1 VVEVVG
7 GLVVV
12 LFVATSSAVASVEAK
27 DTQVS
32 DFARPAAL
40 EPQVRF
46 WRAIFAERSVHEV
59 VLHDAFDVERVYAV
73 LDFRPNPAD
82 SPSAASVERRVRRET
97 DLALARLRR
106 TLRRER
112 GPRFDPTRVRAQR
125 GMRERFAEA
134 LKTSGRYLP
143 EMERIFR
150 AQDLP
155 VELTRLP
162 LIESSFDL
170 RAHSAAGA
178 VGIWQFTRKTGR
190 LFMRVDSLVDE
201 RRDPIAATRAA
212 ARFLRRL
219 HERLGTWPLAITA
232 YNHGPTGMA
241 RAVRETG
248 TRDLGTIV
256 LRYRGP
262 AFGFASRNFY
272 AEFLAALD
280 VERDAAR
287 HFGPL
292 EPDPPLR
299 FRESLVAAPVHI
311 RTASRRTGV
320 DRAELA
326 RLNPALADDV
336 VAGRRPI
343 PAGYRMRLP
352 VTETAASRP
361 PGDAEPSDADAA
373 DGRSAAAGRADGGP
387 GRRTGRRAAGATYRV
402 RRGDTLTHVAR
413 RHGTTVAELQ
423 RLNGLRKDAPL
434 RIGQRLVLQPT
445 GTGG

>member
-1 VVEVVG
+1 
-7 GLVVV
+7 LVVV
-12 LFVATSSAVASVEAK
+12 LVVVASPAVASVEAK
-27 DTQVS
+27 DGRVS

-40 EPQVRF
+40 EPHIRF

-59 VLHDAFDVERVYAV
+59 VLHDAFDVDRVYAV

-82 SPSAASVERRVRRET
+82 GPSEASVERRVRRET
-97 DLALARLRR
+97 DLALARMRR
-106 TLRRER
+106 KLRREH

-150 AQDLP
+150 AQGLP
-155 VELTRLP
+155 VELARLP

-170 RAHSAAGA
+170 RAHSSAGA

-219 HERLGTWPLAITA
+219 HDRLGTWPLAITA
-232 YNHGPTGMA
+232 YNHGPTGMV

-256 LRYRGP
+256 LRYRGR

-280 VERDAAR
+280 VERDAAQL
-287 HFGPL
+287 FGPL

-299 FRESLVAAPVHI
+299 FREWVVGAGVHM

-320 DRAELA
+320 DRAELV
-326 RLNPALADDV
+326 RLNPALSDVV

-361 PGDAEPSDADAA
+361 PGDAEPSDADSADAGPA
-373 DGRSAAAGRADGGP
+373 DGRSADAGRADAGP
-387 GRRTGRRAAGATYRV
+387 ATRTGRRAAGVTYRV
-402 RRGDTLTHVAR
+402 RRGDSLTHVAR
-413 RHGTTVAELQ
+413 RHGTTVGELQ

-434 RIGQRLVLQPT
+434 RIGQRLVVGPT